1 MFNKKVKDNNELPS
15 DGTKGK
21 KKGFAL
27 FGGKKDKDATAK
39 VVTPEQRRR
48 QLSWLCG
55 ACAAVAVGSLAFAA
69 VEFTVAQ
76 DTVAKTQS
84 NMVEVLV
91 PKENIKAGTPIT
103 ADMLTET
110 QIPKR
115 YVPSDAAE
123 ENNKSDLIGKSPVGN
138 LSKGVPISMGTVQG
152 SSNPSSISLA
162 LASGHV
168 ARTFSLDAAAS
179 MSPLLRPG
187 DYVTVTAVFKTGNG
201 STQTTVAYQ
210 NVKVLATDATLQST
224 EGGASSSGYSTVTLE
239 LTPEQLSEI
248 GTADS
253 ISLAAQPLTENP
265 SDDSDSN
272 ALDAQTD
279 TSDDQSADSG
289 DTADAQEQSD
299 DSAQP
304 VDTTMAEE

>member
-1 MFNKKVKDNNELPS
+1 MFNKKDKDFSEMPLEGE
-15 DGTKGK
+15 DVK
-21 KKGFAL
+21 KKGFAV
-27 FGGKKDKDATAK
+27 FGGKKEKDPASK
-39 VVTPEQRRR
+39 IVTPEKRRR

-84 NMVEVLV
+84 NMVEIVV
-91 PKENIKAGTPIT
+91 PKDTIKAGTPIT
-103 ADMLTET
+103 ADMLEEA
-110 QIPKR
+110 QVPKR
-115 YVPSDAAE
+115 YVPADAADE
-123 ENNKSDLIGKSPVGN
+123 SNKSDLIGKSPVGD

-179 MSPLLRPG
+179 MSPLLKPG
-187 DYVTVTAVFKTGNG
+187 DYVTVTATFKSGNG
-201 STQTTVAYQ
+201 ATQQTVNYQ

-224 EGGASSSGYSTVTLE
+224 DGSSQSSGYSTITLE

-253 ISLAAQPLTENP
+253 ISLAAQPLSENP
-265 SDDSDSN
+265 KDDAETAEAD
-272 ALDAQTD
+272 AAVQEDVQADEGATDAQQA
-279 TSDDQSADSG
+279 DQPQESA
-289 DTADAQEQSD
+289 AV
-299 DSAQP
+299 QP
-304 VDTTMAEE
+304 EE

>member
-1 MFNKKVKDNNELPS
+1 MFNKKDKDFSEMPLEGE
-15 DGTKGK
+15 DVK
-21 KKGFAL
+21 KKGFAV
-27 FGGKKDKDATAK
+27 FGGKKEKDPASK
-39 VVTPEQRRR
+39 IVTPEKRRR

-84 NMVEVLV
+84 NMVEIVV
-91 PKENIKAGTPIT
+91 PKDTIKAGTPIT
-103 ADMLTET
+103 ADMLEEA
-110 QIPKR
+110 QVPKR
-115 YVPSDAAE
+115 YVPADAADE
-123 ENNKSDLIGKSPVGN
+123 SSKSDLIGKSPIGD

-179 MSPLLRPG
+179 MSPLLKPG
-187 DYVTVTAVFKTGNG
+187 DYVTVTATFKSGNG
-201 STQTTVAYQ
+201 TTQQTVNYQ

-224 EGGASSSGYSTVTLE
+224 DGSSQSSGYSTITLE

-253 ISLAAQPLTENP
+253 ISLAAQPLSENP
-265 SDDSDSN
+265 KDDTETAEAD
-272 ALDAQTD
+272 AAAQEDVQVDEGAVDAQQA
-279 TSDDQSADSG
+279 DQPQESA
-289 DTADAQEQSD
+289 AV
-299 DSAQP
+299 QP
-304 VDTTMAEE
+304 EE

>member
-1 MFNKKVKDNNELPS
+1 MFNKKDKDFSEMPLEGEEN
-15 DGTKGK
+15 K
-21 KKGFAL
+21 KKGFAV
-27 FGGKKDKDATAK
+27 FGGKKEKDPASK
-39 VVTPEQRRR
+39 IVTPEKRRR

-84 NMVEVLV
+84 NMVEIVV
-91 PKENIKAGTPIT
+91 PKETIKAGTPIT
-103 ADMLTET
+103 ADMLEEA
-110 QIPKR
+110 QVPKR
-115 YVPSDAAE
+115 YVPADAADE
-123 ENNKSDLIGKSPVGN
+123 SSKSDLIGKSPVGD

-179 MSPLLRPG
+179 MSPLLKPG
-187 DYVTVTAVFKTGNG
+187 DYVTVTATFKSGNG
-201 STQTTVAYQ
+201 TTQQTVNYQ

-224 EGGASSSGYSTVTLE
+224 DGSSQSSGYSTITLE

-253 ISLAAQPLTENP
+253 ISLAAQPLSENP
-265 SDDSDSN
+265 KDD
-272 ALDAQTD
+272 AETAEADAGAQED
-279 TSDDQSADSG
+279 VQADDGA
-289 DTADAQEQSD
+289 ADAQQAD
-299 DSAQP
+299 QP
-304 VDTTMAEE
+304 QEPAAVQPEE

>member
-1 MFNKKVKDNNELPS
+1 MFKKKDKDFSEMPLEGE
-15 DGTKGK
+15 DVK
-21 KKGFAL
+21 KKGFAV
-27 FGGKKDKDATAK
+27 FGGKMEKDPASKI
-39 VVTPEQRRR
+39 VTPEKRRR

-84 NMVEVLV
+84 NMVEIVV
-91 PKENIKAGTPIT
+91 PKDTIKAGTPIT
-103 ADMLTET
+103 ADMLEEA
-110 QIPKR
+110 QVPKR
-115 YVPSDAAE
+115 YVPADAADE
-123 ENNKSDLIGKSPVGN
+123 SSKSDLIGKSPVGD

-179 MSPLLRPG
+179 MSPLLKPG
-187 DYVTVTAVFKTGNG
+187 DYVTVTATYKSGNG
-201 STQTTVAYQ
+201 TTQQTVNYQ
-210 NVKVLATDATLQST
+210 NVKVLATGATLQST
-224 EGGASSSGYSTVTLE
+224 DGSSQSSGYSTITLE

-253 ISLAAQPLTENP
+253 ISLAAQPLSENP
-265 SDDSDSN
+265 KDDAETAEADAAAQEEAQADEGAS
-272 ALDAQTD
+272 DAQQVD
-279 TSDDQSADSG
+279 ESQESAPV
-289 DTADAQEQSD
+289 
-299 DSAQP
+299 QP
-304 VDTTMAEE
+304 EE

>member
-1 MFNKKVKDNNELPS
+1 MFNKKDKDFSEMPLEGE
-15 DGTKGK
+15 DVK
-21 KKGFAL
+21 KKGFAV
-27 FGGKKDKDATAK
+27 FGGKKEKDPASK
-39 VVTPEQRRR
+39 IVSPEKRRR

-84 NMVEVLV
+84 NMVEIVV
-91 PKENIKAGTPIT
+91 PKDTIKAGTPIT
-103 ADMLTET
+103 ADMLEEA
-110 QIPKR
+110 QVPKR
-115 YVPSDAAE
+115 YVPADAADE
-123 ENNKSDLIGKSPVGN
+123 SSKSDLIGKSPVGD

-179 MSPLLRPG
+179 MSPLLKPG
-187 DYVTVTAVFKTGNG
+187 DYVTVTATFKSGNG
-201 STQTTVAYQ
+201 TTQQTVNYQ

-224 EGGASSSGYSTVTLE
+224 DGSSQSSGYSTITLE
-239 LTPEQLSEI
+239 LTLEQLSEI

-253 ISLAAQPLTENP
+253 ISLAAQPLSENP
-265 SDDSDSN
+265 KDDAETAEAD
-272 ALDAQTD
+272 AAAQEDVQADEGAVDAQQA
-279 TSDDQSADSG
+279 DQP
-289 DTADAQEQSD
+289 QEP
-299 DSAQP
+299 AAVQP
-304 VDTTMAEE
+304 EE

>member
-1 MFNKKVKDNNELPS
+1 MFNKKDKDFSEMPLEGEDVKKS
-15 DGTKGK
+15 
-21 KKGFAL
+21 FAV
-27 FGGKKDKDATAK
+27 FGGKKEKDPASK
-39 VVTPEQRRR
+39 IVTPEKRRR

-84 NMVEVLV
+84 NMVEIVV
-91 PKENIKAGTPIT
+91 PKDTIKAGTPIT
-103 ADMLTET
+103 ADMLEEA
-110 QIPKR
+110 QVPKR
-115 YVPSDAAE
+115 YVPADAADE
-123 ENNKSDLIGKSPVGN
+123 SSKSDLIGKSPVGD

-179 MSPLLRPG
+179 MSPLLKPG
-187 DYVTVTAVFKTGNG
+187 DYVTVTATFKSGNG
-201 STQTTVAYQ
+201 ATQQTVNYQ

-224 EGGASSSGYSTVTLE
+224 DGSSQSSGYSTITLE

-253 ISLAAQPLTENP
+253 ISLAAQPLSENP
-265 SDDSDSN
+265 KDD
-272 ALDAQTD
+272 AETAEADAAVQED
-279 TSDDQSADSG
+279 VQADEG
-289 DTADAQEQSD
+289 AADAQQAD
-299 DSAQP
+299 QP
-304 VDTTMAEE
+304 QEPAAVQPEE

>member
-1 MFNKKVKDNNELPS
+1 MFNKKDKDFSEMPLEGE
-15 DGTKGK
+15 DVK
-21 KKGFAL
+21 KKCFAV
-27 FGGKKDKDATAK
+27 FGGKKEKDPASK
-39 VVTPEQRRR
+39 IVTPEKRRR

-84 NMVEVLV
+84 NMVEIVV
-91 PKENIKAGTPIT
+91 PKDTIKAGTPIT
-103 ADMLTET
+103 ADMLEEA
-110 QIPKR
+110 QVPKR
-115 YVPSDAAE
+115 YVPADAADE
-123 ENNKSDLIGKSPVGN
+123 SSKSDLIGKSPVGD

-179 MSPLLRPG
+179 MSPLLKPG
-187 DYVTVTAVFKTGNG
+187 DYVTVTATFKSGNG
-201 STQTTVAYQ
+201 ATQQTVNYQ

-224 EGGASSSGYSTVTLE
+224 DGSSQSSGYSTITLE

-253 ISLAAQPLTENP
+253 ISLAAQPLSENP
-265 SDDSDSN
+265 KDDAETAEAD
-272 ALDAQTD
+272 AAAQEDVQADEGAVDAQQA
-279 TSDDQSADSG
+279 DQP
-289 DTADAQEQSD
+289 QEP
-299 DSAQP
+299 AAVQP
-304 VDTTMAEE
+304 EE

>member
-1 MFNKKVKDNNELPS
+1 MFNKKDKDFSEMPLEGE
-15 DGTKGK
+15 DVK
-21 KKGFAL
+21 KKGFAV
-27 FGGKKDKDATAK
+27 FGDKKEKGPASK
-39 VVTPEQRRR
+39 IVTPEKRRR

-84 NMVEVLV
+84 NMVEIVV
-91 PKENIKAGTPIT
+91 PKDTIKAGTPIT
-103 ADMLTET
+103 ADMLEEA
-110 QIPKR
+110 QVPKR
-115 YVPSDAAE
+115 YVPADAADE
-123 ENNKSDLIGKSPVGN
+123 SSKSDLIGKSPVGD

-179 MSPLLRPG
+179 MSPLLKPG
-187 DYVTVTAVFKTGNG
+187 DYVTVTATFKSGNG
-201 STQTTVAYQ
+201 ATQQTVNYQ

-224 EGGASSSGYSTVTLE
+224 DGSSQSSGYSTITLE

-253 ISLAAQPLTENP
+253 ISLAAQPLSENP
-265 SDDSDSN
+265 KDDAETAEADAAAQEDVQADEGSV
-272 ALDAQTD
+272 DAQQA
-279 TSDDQSADSG
+279 DQP
-289 DTADAQEQSD
+289 QEP
-299 DSAQP
+299 AAVQP
-304 VDTTMAEE
+304 EE

>member
-1 MFNKKVKDNNELPS
+1 MRQALTAPERNTMFNKKDKDNADMPM
-15 DGTKGK
+15 DGTEPK
-21 KKGFAL
+21 KKGFSVL
-27 FGGKKDKDATAK
+27 GGKKEKDPSTK
-39 VVTPEQRRR
+39 IVTPEKRRR

-84 NMVEVLV
+84 NMVEIVV
-91 PKENIKAGTPIT
+91 PKETIKAGTPIT
-103 ADMLTET
+103 ADMLEEA
-110 QIPKR
+110 QVPKR
-115 YVPSDAAE
+115 YVPADAADGSS
-123 ENNKSDLIGKSPVGN
+123 KSDLIGKSPVGD

-179 MSPLLRPG
+179 MSPLLKPG
-187 DYVTVTAVFKTGNG
+187 DYVTVTATFKAGNG
-201 STQTTVAYQ
+201 STQQTVAYQ
-210 NVKVLATDATLQST
+210 NVKVLATDATLQSSD
-224 EGGASSSGYSTVTLE
+224 GSSQSAGYSTVTLE

-253 ISLAAQPLTENP
+253 ISLAAQPLSENP
-265 SDDSDSN
+265 KDDSDPD
-272 ALDAQTD
+272 ALDAQAD
-279 TSDDQSADSG
+279 QESDSPA
-289 DTADAQEQSD
+289 TADAADALS
-299 DSAQP
+299 
-304 VDTTMAEE
+304 EE

>member
-1 MFNKKVKDNNELPS
+1 MFNKKDKDFSEMPLEGE
-15 DGTKGK
+15 DVK
-21 KKGFAL
+21 KKGFAV
-27 FGGKKDKDATAK
+27 FGGKKEKDHASK
-39 VVTPEQRRR
+39 IITPEKRRR

-84 NMVEVLV
+84 NMVEIVV
-91 PKENIKAGTPIT
+91 PKDTIKAGTPIT
-103 ADMLTET
+103 ADMLEEA
-110 QIPKR
+110 QVPKR
-115 YVPSDAAE
+115 YVPADAADE
-123 ENNKSDLIGKSPVGN
+123 SSKSDLIGKSPVGD

-179 MSPLLRPG
+179 MSPLLKPG
-187 DYVTVTAVFKTGNG
+187 DYVTVTATFKSGNG
-201 STQTTVAYQ
+201 ATQQTVNYQ

-224 EGGASSSGYSTVTLE
+224 DGSSQSSGYSTITLE

-253 ISLAAQPLTENP
+253 ISLAAQPLSENP
-265 SDDSDSN
+265 KDDAETAEAD
-272 ALDAQTD
+272 AAMQEDVQADEGAVDAQQA
-279 TSDDQSADSG
+279 DQP
-289 DTADAQEQSD
+289 QEP
-299 DSAQP
+299 ATVQP
-304 VDTTMAEE
+304 EE

>member
-1 MFNKKVKDNNELPS
+1 MFNKKDKDFSEMPLEGE
-15 DGTKGK
+15 DVK
-21 KKGFAL
+21 KKGFAV
-27 FGGKKDKDATAK
+27 FGGKKEKDPASK
-39 VVTPEQRRR
+39 IVTPEKRRR

-84 NMVEVLV
+84 NMVEIVV
-91 PKENIKAGTPIT
+91 PKDTIKAGTPIT
-103 ADMLTET
+103 ADMLEEA
-110 QIPKR
+110 QVPKR
-115 YVPSDAAE
+115 YVPADAADE
-123 ENNKSDLIGKSPVGN
+123 SSKSDLIGKSPVGD

-179 MSPLLRPG
+179 MSPLLKPG
-187 DYVTVTAVFKTGNG
+187 DYVTVTATFKSGNG
-201 STQTTVAYQ
+201 ATQQTVNYQ

-224 EGGASSSGYSTVTLE
+224 DGSSQSSGYSTITLE

-253 ISLAAQPLTENP
+253 ISLAAQPLCENP
-265 SDDSDSN
+265 KDDAETAEAD
-272 ALDAQTD
+272 AAVQEDVQADEGAVDAQQTD
-279 TSDDQSADSG
+279 QP
-289 DTADAQEQSD
+289 QEP
-299 DSAQP
+299 AAVQP
-304 VDTTMAEE
+304 EE

>member
-1 MFNKKVKDNNELPS
+1 MRQALTAPERNTMFNKKDKDNADMPM
-15 DGTKGK
+15 DGTEPK
-21 KKGFAL
+21 KKGFSVL
-27 FGGKKDKDATAK
+27 GGKKEKDPSTK
-39 VVTPEQRRR
+39 IVTPEKRRR

-84 NMVEVLV
+84 NMVEIVV
-91 PKENIKAGTPIT
+91 PKETIKAGTPIT
-103 ADMLTET
+103 ADMLEEA
-110 QIPKR
+110 QVPKR
-115 YVPSDAAE
+115 YVPVDAADGSS
-123 ENNKSDLIGKSPVGN
+123 KSDLIGKSPVGD

-179 MSPLLRPG
+179 MSPLLKPG
-187 DYVTVTAVFKTGNG
+187 DYVTVTATFKAGNG
-201 STQTTVAYQ
+201 STQQTVAYQ
-210 NVKVLATDATLQST
+210 NVKVLATDATLQSSD
-224 EGGASSSGYSTVTLE
+224 GSSQSAGYSTVTLE

-253 ISLAAQPLTENP
+253 ISLAAQPLSENP
-265 SDDSDSN
+265 KDDSDPD
-272 ALDAQTD
+272 ALDAQAD
-279 TSDDQSADSG
+279 QESDSPA
-289 DTADAQEQSD
+289 TADA
-299 DSAQP
+299 
-304 VDTTMAEE
+304 AEAPTEE

>member
-1 MFNKKVKDNNELPS
+1 MRQALTAPERNTMFNKKDKDNADMPM
-15 DGTKGK
+15 DGTEPK
-21 KKGFAL
+21 KKGFSVL
-27 FGGKKDKDATAK
+27 GGKKEKDPSTK
-39 VVTPEQRRR
+39 IVTPEKRRR

-84 NMVEVLV
+84 NMVEIVV
-91 PKENIKAGTPIT
+91 PKETIKAGTPIT
-103 ADMLTET
+103 ADMLEEA
-110 QIPKR
+110 QVPKR
-115 YVPSDAAE
+115 YVPADAADGSS
-123 ENNKSDLIGKSPVGN
+123 KSDLIGKSPVGD

-179 MSPLLRPG
+179 MSPLLKPG
-187 DYVTVTAVFKTGNG
+187 DYVTVTATFKAGNG
-201 STQTTVAYQ
+201 STQQTVAYQ
-210 NVKVLATDATLQST
+210 NVKVLATDATLQSSD
-224 EGGASSSGYSTVTLE
+224 GSSQSAGYSTVTLE

-253 ISLAAQPLTENP
+253 ISLAAQPLSENP
-265 SDDSDSN
+265 KDDSDPD
-272 ALDAQTD
+272 ALDAQAD
-279 TSDDQSADSG
+279 QESDSPA
-289 DTADAQEQSD
+289 TADAAD
-299 DSAQP
+299 AP
-304 VDTTMAEE
+304 TEE

>member
-1 MFNKKVKDNNELPS
+1 MFNKKDKDFSEMPLEGE
-15 DGTKGK
+15 DVK
-21 KKGFAL
+21 KKGFAV
-27 FGGKKDKDATAK
+27 FGGKKEKDLASK
-39 VVTPEQRRR
+39 IVTPEKRRR

-84 NMVEVLV
+84 NMVEIVV
-91 PKENIKAGTPIT
+91 PKDTIKAGTPIT
-103 ADMLTET
+103 ADMLEEA
-110 QIPKR
+110 QVPKR
-115 YVPSDAAE
+115 YVPADAADE
-123 ENNKSDLIGKSPVGN
+123 SSKSDLIGKSPVGD

-179 MSPLLRPG
+179 MSPLLKPG
-187 DYVTVTAVFKTGNG
+187 DYVTVTATFKSGNG
-201 STQTTVAYQ
+201 ATQQTVNYQ

-224 EGGASSSGYSTVTLE
+224 DGSSQSSGYSTITLE

-253 ISLAAQPLTENP
+253 ISLAAQPLSENP
-265 SDDSDSN
+265 KDDAETAEAD
-272 ALDAQTD
+272 AAAQEDVQADEGAVDAQQA
-279 TSDDQSADSG
+279 DQPQESA
-289 DTADAQEQSD
+289 AV
-299 DSAQP
+299 QP
-304 VDTTMAEE
+304 EE

>member
-1 MFNKKVKDNNELPS
+1 MFNKKDKDFSEMPLEGE
-15 DGTKGK
+15 DVK
-21 KKGFAL
+21 KKGFAV
-27 FGGKKDKDATAK
+27 FGGKKEKDPASK
-39 VVTPEQRRR
+39 IVTPEKRRR

-84 NMVEVLV
+84 NMVEIVV
-91 PKENIKAGTPIT
+91 PKDTIKAGTPIT
-103 ADMLTET
+103 ADMLEEA
-110 QIPKR
+110 QVPKR
-115 YVPSDAAE
+115 YVPADAADE
-123 ENNKSDLIGKSPVGN
+123 SSKSDLIGKSPVGD

-179 MSPLLRPG
+179 MSPLLKPG
-187 DYVTVTAVFKTGNG
+187 DYVTVTATFKSGNG
-201 STQTTVAYQ
+201 ATQQTVNYQ

-224 EGGASSSGYSTVTLE
+224 DGSCQSSGYSTITLE

-253 ISLAAQPLTENP
+253 ISLAAQPLSENP
-265 SDDSDSN
+265 KDDAETAEADG
-272 ALDAQTD
+272 AAQEDVQADEGAVDAQQA
-279 TSDDQSADSG
+279 DQP
-289 DTADAQEQSD
+289 QEP
-299 DSAQP
+299 AAVQP
-304 VDTTMAEE
+304 EE

>member
-1 MFNKKVKDNNELPS
+1 MFNKKDKDFSEMPLEGE
-15 DGTKGK
+15 DVK
-21 KKGFAL
+21 KKGFAV
-27 FGGKKDKDATAK
+27 FGGKKEKDPASK
-39 VVTPEQRRR
+39 IVTPEKRRR

-84 NMVEVLV
+84 NMVEIVV
-91 PKENIKAGTPIT
+91 PKDTIKAGTPIT
-103 ADMLTET
+103 ADMLEEA
-110 QIPKR
+110 QVPKR
-115 YVPSDAAE
+115 YVPADAADE
-123 ENNKSDLIGKSPVGN
+123 SSKSDLIGKSPVGD

-179 MSPLLRPG
+179 MSPLLKPG
-187 DYVTVTAVFKTGNG
+187 DYVTVTATFKSGNG
-201 STQTTVAYQ
+201 TTQQTVNYQ

-224 EGGASSSGYSTVTLE
+224 DGSSQSSGYSTITIE

-253 ISLAAQPLTENP
+253 ISLAAQPLSENP
-265 SDDSDSN
+265 KDDTETAEAD
-272 ALDAQTD
+272 AAAQEDVQVDEGAVDAQ
-279 TSDDQSADSG
+279 QANQPQESA
-289 DTADAQEQSD
+289 AV
-299 DSAQP
+299 QP
-304 VDTTMAEE
+304 EE